1 MVRQDRESR
10 MSLSGKTPI
19 LLTCPRGLAPFLA
32 DEVRALGFDADPLEA
47 GVLTKGTL
55 SDCMYF
61 NLHLRTAHR
70 VMREVWRGKAY
81 DSDALY
87 KAARAL
93 PWDSW
98 FQPDAPFTVS
108 SSVRNE
114 TVRDTR
120 YPNLKLKDAIADRFR
135 EVTGERPD
143 SGRERDG
150 ASVFLHWRGNSATIY
165 LDTSG
170 EPLAKRGYRLEP
182 HRAPMQETLAA
193 GVLLALG
200 YDAEEP
206 LVNPMCG
213 SGTLAVE
220 AALMSTRTAPGLLR
234 ESFAFR
240 HLQGFDEAAW
250 KAMRTDARR
259 AMRTAPAPIIAT
271 DLDTRA
277 VAATLANA
285 DRAGM
290 AEAIAVTSCDFR
302 STPLPPASSGKGGF
316 VVMNPEYG
324 ERLGLEDK
332 LAALYPA
339 MGDWLKQ
346 SCQGW
351 TAGIFTGNP
360 DLAKRIGLR
369 PSRRVPFWNA
379 KIECRL
385 LVFEMYAGSRAG

>member
-1 MVRQDRESR
+1 MP
-10 MSLSGKTPI
+10 LSKSSGI
-19 LLTCPRGLAPFLA
+19 LLTCPRGIAPFLA
-32 DEVRALGFDADPLEA
+32 DEVRALGFGAEPLEA

-55 SDCMYF
+55 SDCMHF
-61 NLHLRTAHR
+61 NLHLHTSHR
-70 VMREVWRGKAY
+70 VLYEVWRGKAY

-93 PWDSW
+93 PWESW
-98 FQPDAPFTVS
+98 FQTGASFTVS

-120 YPNLKLKDAIADRFR
+120 FPNLRLKDAIADRFR
-135 EVTGERPD
+135 EATGARPD

-150 ASVFLHWRGNSATIY
+150 ASVFLHWRGNAATIY

-182 HRAPMQETLAA
+182 HRAPMQESLAA
-193 GVLLALG
+193 ACLLALG
-200 YDAEEP
+200 YDPARP

-220 AALMSTRTAPGLLR
+220 AALMATRTAPGLLR
-234 ESFAFR
+234 EAFAFR
-240 HLQGFDEAAW
+240 HLLGFDETSW
-250 KAMRTDARR
+250 KAMRTAARR
-259 AMRTAPAPIIAT
+259 AMRPAPAPIIAT
-271 DLDTRA
+271 DVDPRA
-277 VAATLANA
+277 VAATLANV

-290 AEAIAVTSCDFR
+290 SDYVAVTACDFR
-302 STPLPPASSGKGGF
+302 STPLSPARQGF
-316 VVMNPEYG
+316 VIMNPEYG
-324 ERLGLEDK
+324 ERLGGDEK

-346 SCQGW
+346 QCQGW